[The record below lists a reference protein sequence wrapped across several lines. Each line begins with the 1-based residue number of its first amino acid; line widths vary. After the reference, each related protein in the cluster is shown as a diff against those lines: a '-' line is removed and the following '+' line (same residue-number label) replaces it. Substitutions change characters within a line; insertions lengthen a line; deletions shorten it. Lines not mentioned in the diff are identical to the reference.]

1 LRLHNQ
7 AEAYGTLPS
16 VILGLETLWGAWQL
30 NEVTLM
36 VGRRVEK
43 NMTEKKDPWAGFNTQ
58 PSALGGKLR
67 SYRSMKTLAKK
78 KVKIR
83 EDGTW

>member
-1 LRLHNQ
+1 M
-7 AEAYGTLPS
+7 
-16 VILGLETLWGAWQL
+16 GLETPWGAWQL

-43 NMTEKKDPWAGFNTQ
+43 NLNEKKDAWDGFGGQ
-58 PSALGGKLR
+58 ASGVRGQLKRFRSAKGR
-67 SYRSMKTLAKK
+67 VSK
-78 KVKIR
+78 KVRVK